1 MTPPATGE
9 SARQVLDR
17 VAATRDARDLAA
29 AVHDQA
35 IRDAK
40 ASGHPVTQIAGTLGV
55 TNRMRLYAVIDK
67 PDEPAR
73 PVTPTP
79 VVFLRGAGAPGDTW
93 ARVET
98 AVLRRGFAVV
108 KDRQQAWY
116 LARGG
121 VPVVLVDFSADRP
134 TATAGLVQAKWK
146 TTRNRRTAGQLLPRS
161 ERERLTAQGASWLDI
176 PVTVEDRQAELPLA
190 DPTATAQV
198 GNDPLDPDEL
208 ARAAITQ
215 LT

>member
-1 MTPPATGE
+1 MTPPAAGE
-9 SARQVLDR
+9 PARRFLDR
-17 VAATRDARDLAA
+17 VATTRDARDLAA

-40 ASGHPVTQIAGTLGV
+40 AAGHPVTQIAGTLGV

-79 VVFLRGAGAPGDTW
+79 VVFLRGVGAPESTW

-98 AVLRRGFAVV
+98 AMLRRGFAVV
-108 KDRQQAWY
+108 KDRQQAWH

-134 TATAGLVQAKWK
+134 TATASLVKAKWK
-146 TTRNRRTAGQLLPRS
+146 TIHLRRTAGQLLPRS

-190 DPTATAQV
+190 DPAATAQV

-208 ARAAITQ
+208 ARSAVTQ
-215 LT
+215 LG